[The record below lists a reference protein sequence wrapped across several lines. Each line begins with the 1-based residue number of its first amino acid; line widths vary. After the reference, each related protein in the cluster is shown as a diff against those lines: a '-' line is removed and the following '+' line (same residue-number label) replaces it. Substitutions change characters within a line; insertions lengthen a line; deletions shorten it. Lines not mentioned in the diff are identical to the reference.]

1 MAGNTMAGN
10 TMAEKD
16 TVRVEARPG
25 PLDLDLRHAAVIV
38 VDMQNDFGS
47 AGGMFDRTG
56 IDIAPI
62 RATVAPTAL
71 VVDAGRQAGIPIVY
85 LKMGFRPD
93 FADLGPPEATNRE
106 RHLFMGV
113 GEPVAAPDG
122 TLGRVLVRDTWN
134 TEIVDELA
142 PTPGDHVVYK
152 HRFSGFFQTELEELL
167 RSLGVRD
174 IIFTGCTTSICVEST
189 LRDAMFRD
197 FRCLLLEDCTAEPI
211 GAAADRTNRE
221 ASLLVV
227 ETLFGWVARSRAL
240 VDELTRAAP
249 ADPRHAANV

>member
-1 MAGNTMAGN
+1 MARH
-10 TMAEKD
+10 D
-16 TVRVEARPG
+16 TVTVEARPG
-25 PLDLDLRHAAVIV
+25 PFDLELGHAAVIV

-47 AGGMFDRTG
+47 AGGMFDRAG

-62 RATVAPTAL
+62 RATVAPIER

-85 LKMGFRPD
+85 LKMGFRAD
-93 FADLGPPEATNRE
+93 LSDLGPDDATNRQ

-113 GEPVAAPDG
+113 GEPVEAPDG
-122 TLGRVLVRDTWN
+122 TRSRVLLRDTWN
-134 TEIVDELA
+134 TDIVDELA
-142 PTPGDHVVYK
+142 PAPGDHVIYK

-167 RSLGVRD
+167 RRLGVRD
-174 IIFTGCTTSICVEST
+174 IIFTGCTTSVCVEST

-211 GAAADRTNRE
+211 GAGADRTNHE

-227 ETLFGWVARSRAL
+227 ETLFGWVATSTAL
-240 VDELTRAAP
+240 LDELTRAAP
-249 ADPRHAANV
+249 PDLRRAATV

>member
-1 MAGNTMAGN
+1 MARQ
-10 TMAEKD
+10 D
-16 TVRVEARPG
+16 TVTVNARPA
-25 PLDLDLRHAAVIV
+25 PFALDLSHAAVVV

-47 AGGMFDRTG
+47 AGGMFDRAS

-62 RATVAPTAL
+62 RAAVAPTGR
-71 VVDAGRQAGIPIVY
+71 VVVAARDAGIPIVY
-85 LKMGFRPD
+85 LKMGFLPD
-93 FADLGPPEATNRE
+93 LSDLGPDRATNRQ

-113 GEPVAAPDG
+113 GEPVDAPDG
-122 TLGRVLVRDTWN
+122 TRSRVLIRDTWN
-134 TEIVDELA
+134 TEIVKELA
-142 PTPGDHVVYK
+142 PAPGDHVVYK

-167 RSLGVRD
+167 RSVGVQD

-211 GAAADRTNRE
+211 GAATDRTNHE

-227 ETLFGWVARSRAL
+227 ETLFGWVATSTAL
-240 VDELTRAAP
+240 LDELTRVP
-249 ADPRHAANV
+249 SADLRDAANV

>member
-1 MAGNTMAGN
+1 MARQDAVT
-10 TMAEKD
+10 
-16 TVRVEARPG
+16 VEARPG
-25 PLDLDLRHAAVIV
+25 PFDLDLSHAAVIV

-47 AGGMFDRTG
+47 AGGMFDRAG

-62 RATVAPTAL
+62 RAAVAPTAR
-71 VVDAGRQAGIPIVY
+71 VVDAGRHAGIPIVY

-93 FADLGPPEATNRE
+93 LSDLGPDEATNRQ

-113 GEPVAAPDG
+113 GEPVEAPDG
-122 TLGRVLVRDTWN
+122 TRSRVLVRDTWN

-142 PTPGDHVVYK
+142 PAPGDHVVYK
-152 HRFSGFFQTELEELL
+152 HRFSGFFQTELEDLL

-174 IIFTGCTTSICVEST
+174 IVFTGCTTSICVDST

-211 GAAADRTNRE
+211 GAAAERTNHE

-227 ETLFGWVARSRAL
+227 ETLFGWVATSTAL
-240 VDELTRAAP
+240 LDELTPAARA
-249 ADPRHAANV
+249 DLRHAANV